1 MILDKLLLQNT
12 SSIGKRILQK
22 AGLESTPK
30 NINEMHLFL
39 EATKKSIES
48 NEFEGALLGNIL
60 FSFVSS
66 TEVRDRNV
74 TSRVFEDIFAGL
86 FNEKCTDKTQRSNPS
101 VIQDILNLDTLCK
114 NEDWLISTDLA
125 GNKREKS
132 DLELG
137 NYSIS
142 LKTLKGKVY
151 DINDNIIDTNFNSEL
166 NVGSLSYRALLKG
179 ILLDEQ
185 LETLKDRKGGL
196 GSKPQMLKFV
206 LNPIND
212 NNNLD
217 MFKSRLS
224 LFLNYVYNDDV
235 YIVLKSH
242 YRIIFYLIPRE
253 TFISSLLNMLDKDY
267 EKFAEIFYRW
277 ENNNLRLNWVKMV
290 KAIEDFELPYYYTS
304 INLQN
309 SIHNSN
315 FELFYSTLN
324 NLINQSINKFMDN
337 K

>member
-12 SSIGKRILQK
+12 SSIGKSLLQK

-151 DINDNIIDTNFNSEL
+151 DINDNIIPYLMDMDYRVVCLEL
-166 NVGSLSYRALLKG
+166 ATETQGISMARLFGGTYEMLQRDILSKRYSVEEYKYR
-179 ILLDEQ
+179 LDAYLSVNKITEK
-185 LETLKDRKGGL
+185 EYEEL
-196 GSKPQMLKFV
+196 GDML
-206 LNPIND
+206 N
-212 NNNLD
+212 
-217 MFKSRLS
+217 
-224 LFLNYVYNDDV
+224 
-235 YIVLKSH
+235 
-242 YRIIFYLIPRE
+242 E
-253 TFISSLLNMLDKDY
+253 
-267 EKFAEIFYRW
+267 
-277 ENNNLRLNWVKMV
+277 
-290 KAIEDFELPYYYTS
+290 
-304 INLQN
+304 
-309 SIHNSN
+309 
-315 FELFYSTLN
+315 
-324 NLINQSINKFMDN
+324 
-337 K
+337 

>member
-1 MILDKLLLQNT
+1 
-12 SSIGKRILQK
+12 
-22 AGLESTPK
+22 
-30 NINEMHLFL
+30 
-39 EATKKSIES
+39 
-48 NEFEGALLGNIL
+48 
-60 FSFVSS
+60 
-66 TEVRDRNV
+66 
-74 TSRVFEDIFAGL
+74 
-86 FNEKCTDKTQRSNPS
+86 
-101 VIQDILNLDTLCK
+101 
-114 NEDWLISTDLA
+114 
-125 GNKREKS
+125 
-132 DLELG
+132 
-137 NYSIS
+137 
-142 LKTLKGKVY
+142 
-151 DINDNIIDTNFNSEL
+151 
-166 NVGSLSYRALLKG
+166 
-179 ILLDEQ
+179 
-185 LETLKDRKGGL
+185 
-196 GSKPQMLKFV
+196 MLKFV

-324 NLINQSINKFMDN
+324 NLINQSITKFMDN